1 MAGGINMTYE
11 IMDQVSSELTAIVS
25 EIVTNKSTMMAKV
38 NYLCESWESAASE
51 RHREEFETVGK
62 NIDNLTS
69 MADELV
75 NSIKKY
81 RADMEELDTD
91 SVKDRSGVRSSLTD
105 MSNIPVFTDEFEEK
119 KEAADQRKQSEE
131 QELNTKVFSQEILQY
146 VDSDITAYLFRETT
160 EELVIRNEQ
169 EALDKDTLPAA
180 AVFMIMAIVLIFGA
194 IYWSGRKGKRK
205 NDVNDQPEAST
216 GR

>member
-1 MAGGINMTYE
+1 M
-11 IMDQVSSELTAIVS
+11 
-25 EIVTNKSTMMAKV
+25 
-38 NYLCESWESAASE
+38 
-51 RHREEFETVGK
+51 EENE
-62 NIDNLTS
+62 NL
-69 MADELV
+69 
-75 NSIKKY
+75 
-81 RADMEELDTD
+81 ELDTD

-119 KEAADQRKQSEE
+119 KEAVDQRKQSEE

-146 VDSDITAYLFRETT
+146 VGSDITAYLFRETT

>member
-25 EIVTNKSTMMAKV
+25 EIVTNKSTMMEKV

-51 RHREEFETVGK
+51 SHREEFETVGK

-81 RADMEELDTD
+81 RADMEELDN
-91 SVKDRSGVRSSLTD
+91 SY
-105 MSNIPVFTDEFEEK
+105 
-119 KEAADQRKQSEE
+119 A
-131 QELNTKVFSQEILQY
+131 
-146 VDSDITAYLFRETT
+146 
-160 EELVIRNEQ
+160 
-169 EALDKDTLPAA
+169 
-180 AVFMIMAIVLIFGA
+180 
-194 IYWSGRKGKRK
+194 
-205 NDVNDQPEAST
+205 
-216 GR
+216 